1 MTINALTTAVRT
13 VFNDLADELN
23 GKVLTRPAL
32 LVTDGLVQTYAV
44 DVDIGQTEPLR
55 NVPLAR
61 GNREVSYAD
70 VGNACRLRRTASGR
84 YEVVGFSK
92 ETPGTYTRVTV
103 NLDTLTLTSV
113 TDLSIRTALV
123 EYGDLA
129 YGTTPYGASA
139 ISKGGTVE
147 RIV

>member
-1 MTINALTTAVRT
+1 MTINTVERLVRT
-13 VFNDLADELN
+13 VFADLADEIN
-23 GKVLTRPAL
+23 GKVLTRPTL
-32 LVTDGLVQTYAV
+32 FVTDGFVQTYCV
-44 DVDIGQTEPLR
+44 DVDIGKTEPLR

-70 VGNACRLRRTASGR
+70 VGNACRLRRSESGQ

-92 ETPGTYTRVTV
+92 EAPGTYTRVLV
-103 NLDTLTLTSV
+103 NLDLLTLTSI
-113 TDLSIRTALV
+113 TDLSIRTDLV
-123 EYGDLA
+123 TYGDLA